1 MTGLSCSGKC
11 FVSRLFLSFSD
22 RKVVCPA
29 SNPHELSF
37 GPSHAGPKEKDNDM
51 RRQDI
56 QLLASARQ
64 GDLEAR
70 YEVGRRYLL
79 GVDGFPQHTDTGLEY
94 LAHPSL
100 EPSERTAR
108 TIADALPLHELVRRK
123 LLLPLAK
130 AARGGSI
137 SAQVKLALWRALTNA
152 DPAETTRWL
161 DAAAAAGDA
170 GARAA
175 AHALQN
181 CPSNAAADVL
191 DALKAAPGIDLARL
205 VPLALSNAV
214 QSDDPEEI
222 ARVLSGTLTA
232 RLPITPE
239 LADAACSAIARLEDE
254 AQPRLPCANGAVEAL
269 LEDCIRRGNATAELL
284 LGRALSAV
292 DTPALPASLLTTGQ
306 NLRRGAAL
314 LLRAADAG
322 LSAAWMVLY
331 RIHAD
336 NHSSVSN
343 PQMARFF
350 LEKAALAGELCAQRR
365 LGALILRSA
374 TTVHESEQGIHWLHQ
389 AARRQDALAAQLL
402 GSLVLPVAG
411 SDAEADAAIDAVRRE
426 DPWLA
431 CRLRTAR
438 DFGLTKLEAMSVD
451 IVAGLRPWG
460 LVVGPNPSIAQ
471 AKLAAP
477 RAIPALRPQ
486 AFENLR
492 RSATFLEQ
500 SRQDGSPI
508 EGDRRKRTHRLRYC
522 LERSGIDESLFFAK
536 VRSTALNTLRQGP
549 KWAFHA
555 QQPLRMALAA

>member
-1 MTGLSCSGKC
+1 M
-11 FVSRLFLSFSD
+11 
-22 RKVVCPA
+22 
-29 SNPHELSF
+29 
-37 GPSHAGPKEKDNDM
+37 
-51 RRQDI
+51 

-79 GVDGFPQHTDTGLEY
+79 GVEGFPQHTDTGLAY
-94 LAHPSL
+94 LKDTSL
-100 EPSERTAR
+100 ELSERAAR
-108 TIADALPLHELVRRK
+108 TIAEALPLHELVRRN
-123 LLLPLAK
+123 LLPALVRT
-130 AARGGSI
+130 ARAGSTV
-137 SAQVKLALWRALTNA
+137 AQLKIGAWRALTSA
-152 DPAETTRWL
+152 DPAEPTRWL

-170 GARAA
+170 RARAA
-175 AHALQN
+175 AHALR
-181 CPSNAAADVL
+181 SNPCNAVAAIL
-191 DALKAAPGIDLARL
+191 GTLKTAPGIDLARL
-205 VPLALSNAV
+205 VPQALDAAIR
-214 QSDDPEEI
+214 SDEHTKI

-232 RLPITPE
+232 HSLVTPE
-239 LADAACSAIARLEDE
+239 LADAACMALARLENDTE
-254 AQPRLPCANGAVEAL
+254 PRLTCESSVLESL
-269 LEDCIRRGNATAELL
+269 LEDCIRRGNATAGLL
-284 LGRALSAV
+284 LGRAMSGV
-292 DTPALPASLLTTGQ
+292 DTQGLPASLLTTGQ

-322 LSAAWMVLY
+322 LTAAWMVLY

-336 NHSSVSN
+336 NRSSVSN

-374 TTVHESEQGIHWLHQ
+374 TTVDESERGIHWLHQ
-389 AARRQDALAAQLL
+389 AAHRQDALAAELL

-411 SDAEADAAIDAVRRE
+411 SDVEADAAIDAVRRK

-492 RSATFLEQ
+492 RSVVFLEH

-536 VRSTALNTLRQGP
+536 VRSTVLNSLRQGP

>member
-1 MTGLSCSGKC
+1 MLM
-11 FVSRLFLSFSD
+11 
-22 RKVVCPA
+22 A
-29 SNPHELSF
+29 SNPHELLF
-37 GPSHAGPKEKDNDM
+37 RPSRAGQNEDNDM

-79 GVDGFPQHTDTGLEY
+79 GVEGFSQHTDTGLEY
-94 LAHPSL
+94 LTHTSL
-100 EPSERTAR
+100 GPSERAAR
-108 TIADALPLHELVRRK
+108 TIADALPLHELVRRN
-123 LLLPLAK
+123 LLPALVKTARAGST
-130 AARGGSI
+130 AA
-137 SAQVKLALWRALTNA
+137 QLKLGAWRALTSA
-152 DPAETTRWL
+152 DPAEPMRWL
-161 DAAAAAGDA
+161 DAAAAAGDT

-175 AHALQN
+175 VHALRSR
-181 CPSNAAADVL
+181 PSNAAAAVL
-191 DALKAAPGIDLARL
+191 GALKAAPGIDLARL
-205 VPLALSNAV
+205 VPQALDAAIRSNDAM
-214 QSDDPEEI
+214 EI

-232 RLPITPE
+232 NSPVTPE
-239 LADAACSAIARLEDE
+239 LADAVCTALARLENDTE
-254 AQPRLPCANGAVEAL
+254 PRLSCENSAVESL
-269 LEDCIRRGNATAELL
+269 LEDCVRRGNTTAELL
-284 LGRALSAV
+284 LGRALSGV
-292 DTPALPASLLTTGQ
+292 DTRGLPASLLTTGQ

-322 LSAAWMVLY
+322 LTAAWMVLY

-336 NHSSVSN
+336 NRSSVSN

-374 TTVHESEQGIHWLHQ
+374 NTVHESEQGIHWLHQ

-402 GSLVLPVAG
+402 GSLVLPIAG
-411 SDAEADAAIDAVRRE
+411 SDVEADAAIDAVRRE

-492 RSATFLEQ
+492 RSVVFFEQ
-500 SRQDGSPI
+500 SRQDGAPI

-536 VRSTALNTLRQGP
+536 VRSTVLNSLRQGP

>member
-1 MTGLSCSGKC
+1 
-11 FVSRLFLSFSD
+11 
-22 RKVVCPA
+22 
-29 SNPHELSF
+29 
-37 GPSHAGPKEKDNDM
+37 M

-79 GVDGFPQHTDTGLEY
+79 GIEGFPQHADTGLEY
-94 LAHPSL
+94 LTHVSL
-100 EPSERTAR
+100 APSERAAR
-108 TIADALPLHELVRRK
+108 TIADALPLHELVRRD
-123 LLLPLAK
+123 LLPALVKTARAGST
-130 AARGGSI
+130 AA
-137 SAQVKLALWRALTNA
+137 QLKLGTWRALTSA
-152 DPAETTRWL
+152 DPAEPMRWL
-161 DAAAAAGDA
+161 DAAAAAGDT
-170 GARAA
+170 GACAAVRA
-175 AHALQN
+175 LRSR
-181 CPSNAAADVL
+181 PSNVPAAVL

-205 VPLALSNAV
+205 VPQALNAAIRSN
-214 QSDDPEEI
+214 DPAEI
-222 ARVLSGTLTA
+222 ARVLSGALTA
-232 RLPITPE
+232 NSPTPE
-239 LADAACSAIARLEDE
+239 LADAVCTALARLENE
-254 AQPRLPCANGAVEAL
+254 TEPRLSCENGTLESL
-269 LEDCIRRGNATAELL
+269 LEDCIRRGNPTAELL
-284 LGRALSAV
+284 LGRALSGV
-292 DTPALPASLLTTGQ
+292 DTRGLPASLLTTGQ

-336 NHSSVSN
+336 NRSSVSN

-402 GSLVLPVAG
+402 NSLVLPVAG
-411 SDAEADAAIDAVRRE
+411 SDTEADAAIDAVRRE

-451 IVAGLRPWG
+451 IVAGFRPWG

-486 AFENLR
+486 VFENLR
-492 RSATFLEQ
+492 RSVAFFEQ

-536 VRSTALNTLRQGP
+536 VRSTVLNSLRQGP

>member
-1 MTGLSCSGKC
+1 
-11 FVSRLFLSFSD
+11 
-22 RKVVCPA
+22 
-29 SNPHELSF
+29 
-37 GPSHAGPKEKDNDM
+37 M

-79 GVDGFPQHTDTGLEY
+79 GVEGFPFHVDTGLEY
-94 LAHPSL
+94 LTHPSL
-100 EPSERTAR
+100 ESSERAAR
-108 TIADALPLHELVRRK
+108 IIGEALPLHELVRRNQVPA
-123 LLLPLAK
+123 LVK
-130 AARGGSI
+130 AARAGSTA
-137 SAQVKLALWRALTNA
+137 AQVKLSAWCALTGS
-152 DPAETTRWL
+152 DVAESARWL
-161 DAAAAAGDA
+161 NAASAAGDA
-170 GARAA
+170 SARAA
-175 AHALQN
+175 AQALRSHRGNPASAILGALQ
-181 CPSNAAADVL
+181 AE
-191 DALKAAPGIDLARL
+191 PGIDLVRL
-205 VPLALSNAV
+205 LPQAVNAAIR
-214 QSDDPEEI
+214 SDDPQAI
-222 ARVLSGTLTA
+222 ARMLSGTLTA
-232 RLPITPE
+232 RTPVTPE
-239 LADAACSAIARLEDE
+239 LADAVCSALARLEGDME
-254 AQPRLPCANGAVEAL
+254 ARLSCSHSTLESL
-269 LEDCIRRGNATAELL
+269 LEDCVRRGNATAELL
-284 LGRALSAV
+284 LGRALSGFG
-292 DTPALPASLLTTGQ
+292 TRALPSSLLTGGQ

-322 LSAAWMVLY
+322 MTAAWMVLY

-336 NHSSVSN
+336 NRSSVSN

-374 TTVHESEQGIHWLHQ
+374 TTVHESEQGIHWLHE
-389 AARRQDALAAQLL
+389 AACRQDALSAQLL

-411 SDAEADAAIDAVRRE
+411 ADSEADAAIDALRRE

-451 IVAGLRPWG
+451 IVAGFRPWG

-486 AFENLR
+486 VFENLR
-492 RSATFLEQ
+492 RSVAFLEQ

-522 LERSGIDESLFFAK
+522 LERSGIDESLFFAR
-536 VRSTALNTLRQGP
+536 VRSTVLNSLRQGP

>member
-1 MTGLSCSGKC
+1 
-11 FVSRLFLSFSD
+11 
-22 RKVVCPA
+22 
-29 SNPHELSF
+29 
-37 GPSHAGPKEKDNDM
+37 M

-79 GVDGFPQHTDTGLEY
+79 GVEGFPLHTDTGLEY

-100 EPSERTAR
+100 ASSERAAR
-108 TIADALPLHELVRRK
+108 TIAEALPLHELARRN
-123 LLLPLAK
+123 LLPALVN
-130 AARGGSI
+130 AARAGSTG
-137 SAQVKLALWRALTNA
+137 ARVKLGAWRALTST
-152 DPAETTRWL
+152 DPEESTRWL
-161 DAAAAAGDA
+161 DAAAATGDA

-175 AHALQN
+175 AHALRTH
-181 CPSNAAADVL
+181 PGSPAAAVL
-191 DALKAAPGIDLARL
+191 VALKSEPGIDLARL
-205 VPLALSNAV
+205 VPQALNAALR
-214 QSDDPEEI
+214 SDDPSEI
-222 ARVLSGTLTA
+222 ARVLDAALRA
-232 RLPITPE
+232 RSPVTPE
-239 LADAACSAIARLEDE
+239 LADAVCMAIARLENDAE
-254 AQPRLPCANGAVEAL
+254 LRLSCEHGALESL
-269 LEDCIRRGNATAELL
+269 LEDCIGRGNATAELL
-284 LGRALSAV
+284 LGRALCGFG
-292 DTPALPASLLTTGQ
+292 TRALPGPLLTGGQ

-322 LSAAWMVLY
+322 LTAAWMVLY

-336 NHSSVSN
+336 NRSSVSN

-402 GSLVLPVAG
+402 NSLVLPVAG
-411 SDAEADAAIDAVRRE
+411 SDTEADAAIDAVRRE

-451 IVAGLRPWG
+451 IVAGFRPWG

-477 RAIPALRPQ
+477 RAIPALRHQ
-486 AFENLR
+486 VFENLR
-492 RSATFLEQ
+492 RSVAFFEQ

-536 VRSTALNTLRQGP
+536 VRSTVLNSLRQGP

>member
-1 MTGLSCSGKC
+1 
-11 FVSRLFLSFSD
+11 
-22 RKVVCPA
+22 
-29 SNPHELSF
+29 
-37 GPSHAGPKEKDNDM
+37 M

-56 QLLASARQ
+56 QLLAGARQ

-70 YEVGRRYLL
+70 HEVGRRYLL
-79 GVDGFPQHTDTGLEY
+79 GVDGFPLHTDTGLEY
-94 LAHPSL
+94 LTHPAL
-100 EPSERTAR
+100 EPSERAAR
-108 TIADALPLHELVRRK
+108 TIAEALPLHELVRRN
-123 LLLPLAK
+123 LLPALVK
-130 AARGGSI
+130 AARAGSTG
-137 SAQVKLALWRALTNA
+137 AQVKLGAWRALTSA
-152 DPAETTRWL
+152 DPAEPTRWL

-175 AHALQN
+175 VHALRSRP
-181 CPSNAAADVL
+181 CNAAFAVL
-191 DALKAAPGIDLARL
+191 GALKAAPGIDLARL
-205 VPLALSNAV
+205 VPQVLNAAIR
-214 QSDDPEEI
+214 SDDPAEI

-232 RLPITPE
+232 RSPVTPE
-239 LADAACSAIARLEDE
+239 LADAVCTALARLENDT
-254 AQPRLPCANGAVEAL
+254 QSRLSCENGALESL
-269 LEDCIRRGNATAELL
+269 LEDCIRRGSTTAQLL
-284 LGRALSAV
+284 LGRALSGV
-292 DTPALPASLLTTGQ
+292 GTRALPASLLTTGQ

-322 LSAAWMVLY
+322 LTAAWMVLY

-336 NHSSVSN
+336 NRSSVSN

-402 GSLVLPVAG
+402 GSLALPVAG
-411 SDAEADAAIDAVRRE
+411 SDAEADAAIDAVRRQ

-477 RAIPALRPQ
+477 RAIPAPRPQ

-492 RSATFLEQ
+492 RSVVFFEQ
-500 SRQDGSPI
+500 SRQDGSPT
-508 EGDRRKRTHRLRYC
+508 EGDRRKRTHHLRYC

-536 VRSTALNTLRQGP
+536 VSSTVLNSLRQGP
-549 KWAFHA
+549 KWAFQA

>member
-137 SAQVKLALWRALTNA
+137 SAQVKLGLWRALTNA

-181 CPSNAAADVL
+181 CPANAAAGVL

-205 VPLALSNAV
+205 VPLALSAAI
-214 QSDDPEEI
+214 QSEDPEEI

-239 LADAACSAIARLEDE
+239 LADAACSALARLENE
-254 AQPRLPCANGAVEAL
+254 AQPRLPCANGTVEAL

-486 AFENLR
+486 ALENLR
-492 RSATFLEQ
+492 RSVGFFEQ

>member
-1 MTGLSCSGKC
+1 
-11 FVSRLFLSFSD
+11 
-22 RKVVCPA
+22 
-29 SNPHELSF
+29 
-37 GPSHAGPKEKDNDM
+37 M

-79 GVDGFPQHTDTGLEY
+79 GVEGFPLHTDTALEY
-94 LAHPSL
+94 LTHTSL
-100 EPSERTAR
+100 EPSERAAR
-108 TIADALPLHELVRRK
+108 TIAEALPLHELVRRS
-123 LLLPLAK
+123 LLPALVK
-130 AARGGSI
+130 AARAGSTG
-137 SAQVKLALWRALTNA
+137 AQVKLGAWRALTSA
-152 DPAETTRWL
+152 DPAEPTRWL

-175 AHALQN
+175 AHALRSRPGN
-181 CPSNAAADVL
+181 PAAVL
-191 DALKAAPGIDLARL
+191 GALQAAPGIDLARL
-205 VPLALSNAV
+205 VPQALSAAI
-214 QSDDPEEI
+214 QSDDATEI

-232 RLPITPE
+232 RCPVTPE
-239 LADAACSAIARLEDE
+239 LADAVCTALARLENDAE
-254 AQPRLPCANGAVEAL
+254 PRLSCANGAVESI
-269 LEDCIRRGNATAELL
+269 LEDCIRRGNSRAELL
-284 LGRALSAV
+284 LGRALSGFG
-292 DTPALPASLLTTGQ
+292 PRSLPASLLTAGQ

-322 LSAAWMVLY
+322 LTEAWMVLY

-336 NHSSVSN
+336 NRSSVSN

-374 TTVHESEQGIHWLHQ
+374 TTVHESERGIHWLHQ

-411 SDAEADAAIDAVRRE
+411 SDTEADAAIDAVRRE

-451 IVAGLRPWG
+451 IVAGFRPWG

-471 AKLAAP
+471 ARLAAP
-477 RAIPALRPQ
+477 RAIPALRPL

-492 RSATFLEQ
+492 RSVVFFEQ
-500 SRQDGSPI
+500 SRHDGSPI

-522 LERSGIDESLFFAK
+522 LERSGIAESLFFAK
-536 VRSTALNTLRQGP
+536 VRSTMLESLRQGP